1 LIFILVQTY
10 PYTFKDKNEQTM
22 TETEINNLLKIN
34 DIKYKM
40 DDEIF
45 KDSSIINN
53 NNKIRLVYIN
63 INFNFLFNKTLLI
76 INISLN
82 KLMYSKYSR
91 YLLFLQKIKL

>member
-1 LIFILVQTY
+1 
-10 PYTFKDKNEQTM
+10 M